1 MTVTQ
6 HDLHTFLVSSE
17 SGREPY
23 LVDLAW
29 REWPWQK
36 PVAMCGCERSFCH
49 GEFCKH
55 LKLVATM
62 ELERLGL

>member
-6 HDLHTFLVSSE
+6 HDNGTYLVSSE

-29 REWPWQK
+29 VEDGREHPQ
-36 PVAMCGCERSFCH
+36 CGCERSFCH

-55 LKLVATM
+55 LKRVVSH
-62 ELERLGL
+62 EIERLGL